1 MIGVIAIV
9 IGGALGSLC
18 RYFMSMNIYLLL
30 GKSFPYGTLAV
41 NILGSIIM
49 GSFYILAMEKITIS
63 EELRAGITVGFLG
76 AFTTFSTFSIETMNL
91 IESGEITKAGLNII
105 LSVILCIVGCW
116 LGMSITRQL

>member
-49 GSFYILAMEKITIS
+49 GSVYILS
-63 EELRAGITVGFLG
+63 
-76 AFTTFSTFSIETMNL
+76 L
-91 IESGEITKAGLNII
+91 IHI
-105 LSVILCIVGCW
+105 
-116 LGMSITRQL
+116 

>member
-1 MIGVIAIV
+1 MIGVVAIV

-49 GSFYILAMEKITIS
+49 GSVYILVMEKITIS